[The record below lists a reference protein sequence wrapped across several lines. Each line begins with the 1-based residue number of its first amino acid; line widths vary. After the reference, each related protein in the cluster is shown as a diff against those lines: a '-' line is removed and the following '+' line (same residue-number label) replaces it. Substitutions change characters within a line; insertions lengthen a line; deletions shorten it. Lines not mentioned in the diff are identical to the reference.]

1 MKKLQ
6 LKKHVLTG
14 IAYMIPVVVAGGICL
29 GISRIFGGVD
39 IQEGTIAA
47 ALEQIGNAAIGFTVP
62 VIAAG
67 IAYSIANR
75 RVLLRV
81 LRRVPLQMLLV
92 QDFLEVLQVALS
104 LVTLHGL
111 QKPILS
117 RRS

>member
-75 RVLLRV
+75 PGIAPGLAAGKCCWCRISWRSCRWLYRRLLCMACEN
-81 LRRVPLQMLLV
+81 LY
-92 QDFLEVLQVALS
+92 
-104 LVTLHGL
+104 
-111 QKPILS
+111 
-117 RRS
+117 